1 MSTSWVYFC
10 PQWIEVK
17 GVGSQDGGVE
27 RGREGRLNGEGGKG
41 VDWEEDQE
49 WMERQSS
56 PLQGEN

>member
-1 MSTSWVYFC
+1 M
-10 PQWIEVK
+10 K

-41 VDWEEDQE
+41 VDWEEDRE